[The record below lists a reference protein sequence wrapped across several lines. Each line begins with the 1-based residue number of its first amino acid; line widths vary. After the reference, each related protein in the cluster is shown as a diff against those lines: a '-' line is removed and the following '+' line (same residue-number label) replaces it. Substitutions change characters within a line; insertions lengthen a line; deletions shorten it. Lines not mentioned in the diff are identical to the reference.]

1 MRKVINSNFEL
12 IFFNRV
18 KLVYKFIFIGLI
30 KLIINYVKFQ

>member
-18 KLVYKFIFIGLI
+18 KLVYKFIFYRFN
-30 KLIINYVKFQ
+30 KINYQLC